1 MTYLNIFA
9 RFTAQVPFMTK
20 GQGEKGSWLWIPKGS
35 TIQVTGGKG
44 ENSAKPA
51 SQSASSK
58 KLHWWS
64 AEKRNRSKRARAKR
78 SAQRMTSSSS
88 ISVNHDKG
96 KGQAESE
103 SEEFEF
109 IQVEEEED
117 QHWGSWPGGQKDQDW
132 HWQSWKVVNEDEHW
146 QPESWRGGQKD
157 QDWHWQSWKVVNEDE
172 HWQSESWP
180 GEKDQDWQSWKVV
193 QEDEH
198 WQSWPGPRPV
208 GEEDQHSQ
216 DHRQEVQA
224 CLHARQCPRIVPPRW
239 EHPVGEVAVDVR
251 GAFGVAVE
259 LSAALRVAKPKSK
272 SQPLAQTQSKAKCQP
287 PRKPKVILPFFKPM
301 LRKQVKVQAQG
312 RPSVSSKLNQKKRSA
327 AKPSARVKPEEEQKE
342 LQESSTE
349 PKPSSSSSLGMMVK
363 QEVEADDNKDMIAC
377 VEVSWTDEPEP
388 DSDSNGMIHLEEMKP
403 ELEAML
409 GDVFDS

>member
-1 MTYLNIFA
+1 M
-9 RFTAQVPFMTK
+9 PFMTK

-117 QHWGSWPGGQKDQDW
+117 QHWGWWPGGQKDQD
-132 HWQSWKVVNEDEHW
+132 
-146 QPESWRGGQKD
+146 
-157 QDWHWQSWKVVNEDE
+157 WQSWKVVNEDE

-224 CLHARQCPRIVPPRW
+224 CLHTPRIVPPRW
-239 EHPVGEVAVDVR
+239 KHPVGEVAVDVR

-301 LRKQVKVQAQG
+301 LRNQVKVQAQG

-327 AKPSARVKPEEEQKE
+327 AKPSARVKPGEEQKE

-363 QEVEADDNKDMIAC
+363 QEVEADDNEDMIAC